1 MSSKNIKIFINY
13 FVGPVLF
20 IWLAFSIYHQII
32 QQKNLYATWQNI
44 TVSFGMNEWLIL
56 ATSALLMLINWG
68 IEAYKWK
75 LLVKGIENISFTKAF
90 RAVFTGQALAFG
102 TFNGVGDFVGR
113 GIYMNAGNR
122 VRSLS
127 MTMVGSLSQTIA
139 TIAFGITGLFY
150 LRFFFPARINLF
162 SGLST
167 FWVDG
172 LLYVLAIITISFFVL
187 YFNLSF
193 ITKLVEKIPFVSKY
207 VYFIQKVE
215 DFHRKELTTIL
226 NLSFIRYIIF
236 ILQYLLLL
244 HIFKVNA
251 NLWHEVWLISIMF
264 LMLTIVPT
272 MALAEL
278 GLRGKLSIALLGLIS
293 TNTIGII
300 FTSAGIWI
308 INKVIPALAGSLF
321 ILGIKFFKKE
331 TNHS

>member
-20 IWLAFSIYHQII
+20 VWLAFSIYHQII

-44 TVSFGMNEWLIL
+44 TVSFGMNEWIMLT
-56 ATSALLMLINWG
+56 TSAFLMLINWG
-68 IEAYKWK
+68 IEAYKWQ
-75 LLVKGIENISFTKAF
+75 LLVKGIESISFAKAF

-122 VRSLS
+122 IRSVS

-139 TIAFGITGLFY
+139 TIAFGTIGLFY

-172 LLYVLAIITISFFVL
+172 LLYILAIITILFFVL

-193 ITKLVEKIPFVSKY
+193 VTKLVEKIPFVSKY